1 MLKKELVIKDEVGLH
16 ARPASLFV
24 KLAQEFDGSVK
35 IFFERTNPKTGQVEQ
50 LEKDG
55 KSMIGVLSL
64 GIERDNPF
72 TLVLDGEDE
81 ETYISKFEELLN
93 SYEWFTFRN
102 ITAFS

>member
-1 MLKKELVIKDEVGLH
+1 M
-16 ARPASLFV
+16 
-24 KLAQEFDGSVK
+24 K

-81 ETYISKFEELLN
+81 EIYISKFEELLN